1 MKTFSMIAGIPDPLT
16 GIVVILLSV
25 IIFGSGALFF
35 LRSFRKEISSYEESV
50 KLDPSEVAISE

>member
-1 MKTFSMIAGIPDPLT
+1 MIAGIPDPLT